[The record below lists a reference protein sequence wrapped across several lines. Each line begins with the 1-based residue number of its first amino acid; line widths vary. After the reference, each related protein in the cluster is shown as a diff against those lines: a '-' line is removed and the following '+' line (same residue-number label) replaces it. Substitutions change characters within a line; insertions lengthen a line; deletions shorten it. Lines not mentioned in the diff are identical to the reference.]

1 DLAVQTFF
9 IISGFYMALILN
21 TKYTGPGSYWLF
33 LSNRFLRLFPAYWCV
48 LAATFLT
55 VLVLGWST
63 SQGPLSAYRHPLS
76 PFAFLFLATTNIFI
90 LGQDVVMFL
99 GVTPDGTLYPTW
111 NYWATTP
118 LLHTF
123 LLVPQAWSL

>member
-1 DLAVQTFF
+1 MGLTR
-9 IISGFYMALILN
+9 LILALHVVCWH
-21 TKYTGPGSYWLF
+21 TGP
-33 LSNRFLRLFPAYWCV
+33 
-48 LAATFLT
+48 
-55 VLVLGWST
+55 
-63 SQGPLSAYRHPLS
+63 
-76 PFAFLFLATTNIFI
+76 FLFLATTNIFI

-123 LLVPQAWSL
+123 LLVPQAWSLSLELFFYAIAPFLVRQRAARIAGIVFACFIGRMLIYYLLGLNYDP